1 MIICE
6 NLSFSYDGVAVLTD
20 VSFEIKSGEYV
31 CIVGENGSGK
41 STLVK
46 GILGLKTPSSGR
58 IVFDGISKKDIG
70 YLPQNTQSKGEF
82 PSSVY
87 EVVLSGRLNSMS
99 GRAFYNHEDK
109 AEAQKAMRLMDILN
123 ISGQNFGELSG
134 GQRQRALLARA
145 LCAAKKLI
153 VLDEPAAGLDPRVSY
168 DMYSLVKRINSEL
181 GITILMVSHDI
192 RSAIDFSSHILHL
205 NKSQSFYG
213 TREEYVESEIGK
225 NYLCIWGCEHHV
237 V

>member
-6 NLSFSYDGVAVLTD
+6 NLAFSYEGVNVLSD
-20 VSFEIKSGEYV
+20 VSFEIKSGEYI

-46 GILGLKTPSSGR
+46 GILGLKNPSSGR
-58 IVFDGISKKDIG
+58 IIYDGISKKDIG
-70 YLPQNTQSKGEF
+70 YLPQYSQSKCDF

-87 EVVLSGRLNSMS
+87 EVVLSGRLNSMR
-99 GRAFYNHEDK
+99 GRAFFNKEDK
-109 AEAQKAMRLMDILN
+109 AEAQKAMQLMDILR
-123 ISGQNFGELSG
+123 IKRQNFSELSG
-134 GQRQRALLARA
+134 GQKQRVLLARA
-145 LCAAKKLI
+145 LCSAKKLI
-153 VLDEPAAGLDPRVSY
+153 VLDEPASGLDPKVSY

-192 RSAIDFSSHILHL
+192 RSAIEFSSHILHL
-205 NKSQSFYG
+205 NKTQTFYG
-213 TREEYVESEIGK
+213 EKEAYVESEIGK

-237 V
+237 H